1 MVTVYMFSGWFRI
14 PASNNLLRNMP
25 TQPGTQ
31 GEEAETMV
39 LTSRKEA
46 EIHPL
51 RIHAKQQLMW
61 TKLHTMFN

>member
-1 MVTVYMFSGWFRI
+1 
-14 PASNNLLRNMP
+14 MP

-51 RIHAKQQLMW
+51 RIHAKQQLM
-61 TKLHTMFN
+61 